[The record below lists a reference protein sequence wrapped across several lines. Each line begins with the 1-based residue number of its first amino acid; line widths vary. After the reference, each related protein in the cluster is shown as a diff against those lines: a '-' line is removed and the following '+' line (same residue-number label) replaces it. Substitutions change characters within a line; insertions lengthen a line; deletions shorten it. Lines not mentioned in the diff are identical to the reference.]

1 MTSIGWLRR
10 CNLRSGLDGLSNVLG
25 LGPLLAFGTVD
36 RQMGVSFMHVDF
48 DLHFRGRINID
59 DLNAS

>member
-48 DLHFRGRINID
+48 DLHLEEELI
-59 DLNAS
+59 